1 MTEAGGK
8 GTSENRESNRRQQKK
23 KKKINEKI
31 SSV

>member
-23 KKKINEKI
+23 KINEKI